1 MGDNEGNSDR
11 LGRELV
17 VRDSSDGLVDNG
29 GVEANSGCAA
39 VEIGLVVDSATD
51 LEVDSATDLEVDSAI
66 DLVDDLDFDPNSTF
80 LTFHLKNSLQ
90 KIVLR

>member
-17 VRDSSDGLVDNG
+17 VRDSSDGLVGNG

-39 VEIGLVVDSATD
+39 VEIGLV
-51 LEVDSATDLEVDSAI
+51 VDSATDLEVDSAI